1 MKKGYKRAVFSVAL
15 LASLVIYSRDA
26 AAIPPPDI
34 AKVGSIVIQL
44 LSVFFVLGSTAAFFL
59 RKKLKMIISR
69 IGWKWIFSSLT
80 ILCLVGIG
88 AFLMFKPGVKRAGD
102 SATNRTGTIEKA
114 TPKVPA
120 DKTASEKKGDSVQQ
134 QDIGLKEAT
143 DKKRPVH
150 LDQSLFTVQDK
161 SLGMPVDE
169 AVKLLGNPE
178 YLYIDVREPVE
189 FGVRHIPGFVN
200 MRYGD
205 LIYGETYKTLDKN
218 KKIMFICGT
227 GERSILAASFL
238 KQKGFYT
245 RAAVSG
251 VAEWTMKGYITT
263 GSSRTVLPE
272 FRNKYKIVKMDPR
285 QLKELRSNG
294 KIVLVDVRSAAEFQK
309 SHIDGSYNI
318 PLMNLP
324 WKEVEAAISRLPKD
338 TPVIGLAYD
347 RFGNFYT
354 QVLGYLLEQRGY
366 NYGGRIETPEKLA

>member
-1 MKKGYKRAVFSVAL
+1 MKTKYKRAVFLVVL
-15 LASLVIYSRDA
+15 LASLVIYAGDA

-34 AKVGSIVIQL
+34 ARVGSIMIQL

-59 RKKLKMIISR
+59 RKKLKVIISR

-80 ILCLVGIG
+80 ILCLVGIA
-88 AFLMFKPGVKRAGD
+88 AFLMFKPGAKRPGE
-102 SATNRTGTIEKA
+102 SATKNMETIEKTA
-114 TPKVPA
+114 SKELS
-120 DKTASEKKGDSVQQ
+120 DKTRSENKSASVQQ
-134 QDIGLKEAT
+134 QGIAVKEST
-143 DKKRPVH
+143 DKGRPVH
-150 LDQSLFTVQDK
+150 IDQSLFTVHDK
-161 SLGMPVDE
+161 SLAIPVDE

-205 LIYGETYKTLDKN
+205 LIYGGTYKTLDKN

-251 VAEWTMKGYITT
+251 VVEWTMKGYSTT
-263 GSSRTVLPE
+263 GSSKTVLPE
-272 FRNKYKIVKMDPR
+272 FRNKYKIVKIDRR
-285 QLKELRSNG
+285 QLRELQRNG
-294 KIVLVDVRSAAEFQK
+294 NILLVDVRSTAEFQK

-324 WKEVEAAISRLPKD
+324 WQEVEAAISRLPKD
-338 TPVIGLAYD
+338 KPVIGLAYD

-354 QVLGYLLEQRGY
+354 QVLGYLLGQRGY
-366 NYGGRIETPEKLA
+366 NYGGRIETPEKLT